1 MRAAGKTSTPT
12 AGDGVNDDTVEDTDT
27 DSETARP
34 RGLRPWLWV
43 VGISVLSAFAVP
55 YLILPLIDYPL
66 ATYLFWSGFS
76 LVIAIFVIWG
86 VARWTDR

>member
-1 MRAAGKTSTPT
+1 
-12 AGDGVNDDTVEDTDT
+12 VNDDTVEDTDT
-27 DSETARP
+27 DSETTSP

-55 YLILPLIDYPL
+55 YLILPLIDHPL

>member
-1 MRAAGKTSTPT
+1 MSEETTPETS
-12 AGDGVNDDTVEDTDT
+12 V
-27 DSETARP
+27 RP

-55 YLILPLIDYPL
+55 YLILPLIDHPL